1 MGLTRLSLRR
11 PLTMLMII
19 IALLIM
25 GWQGYDR
32 LLLDRFPAVDF
43 PFVTVSVVF
52 PGASP
57 EDVEELVV
65 EPLEDAVSGISGID
79 EINSTSLE
87 GVGTIIIAF
96 VEGTDGSA
104 AAIDVERQ
112 VAAVRNRLPAEV
124 EDPTVGKFDFN
135 AIPVLILTLSGPQ
148 RQDVLFDLAED
159 VLKTR
164 LQTVS
169 GVASVGVAGGRER
182 EVQVQVDPAKLAA
195 FGLTINDVQRKL
207 SENNLTFPAGSIEEG
222 RQKISVRSVG
232 EFTSLEQIENIVL
245 KEGDGEQNNGPQ
257 SSGSVRGGQVYL
269 HDVAAVQSGL
279 KDLETILRYNGR
291 DAVSISV
298 IKASD
303 ANTVEVVDNLQKTMA
318 EINEDLPAGAELK
331 VVVDSSEFIRESV
344 DAVIEDLILA
354 VLITGLVIL
363 VFLHNLRST
372 FIVMLAVPSS
382 IIFTFLIMWL
392 LGFSLN
398 QLTLMALTLVIGILV
413 DDSIVVIENIERHLD
428 MGKPPKQAALDGRR
442 EIGLAAITITL
453 VDVVVYLPVAF
464 MSGIVGQFFYSY
476 GVTIAVAA
484 LSSLFVAF
492 TLTPMLS
499 GLWSKDPT
507 QSNRKPR
514 GLRKVFSIIFSPV
527 TWVWNIFIK
536 IFEKGFDWLTA
547 FYGLILRFFLYN
559 FVTQFFAVIIAAAA
573 LVGGF
578 YLVVGGFVGTEFFP
592 QEDDGQIRLTIE
604 MPAGTN
610 LGATDG
616 VAHQVEN
623 IIISEVPELS
633 AIQTQVGAAS
643 GGGGGPAAG
652 GGRSANA
659 STINIVLV
667 DKQDR
672 ERTTTEIIEALR
684 PRVETIPEAT
694 IAMVL
699 NSGGG
704 GGGGGGSPIQVR
716 VFGDDPNV
724 LIDLANQVE
733 AIVNTVP
740 GTADVKNTDAARS
753 PETRLVVDRAG
764 ATDLGLAP
772 AQVATIL
779 RTALSGSQA
788 GKYKPQ
794 DGSNEVDITVRAN
807 SQVRGDLDQLLQIP
821 VKYTNGQPIKLERI
835 ISEERSQA
843 PARII
848 RSDRQRVLTIG
859 SGTSDGRAAGDVTN
873 DIEAAIDQQVVFP
886 VGYGFRFVGTSEIQ
900 RESFAQLGNAI
911 LLGIALIYILLVAL
925 YQSWLQPLAIMFS
938 LPVTLVGAFGGLW
951 LTGNTLNLIS
961 ILGVVLLTGVVTKN
975 AIILV
980 DFTNQLREEGYARK
994 AALVRAGR
1002 LRLRAVLMTTLT
1014 LVFALMPLLF
1024 GAGAGSENRAPL
1036 AAVVIGGTISSTLL
1050 TLILIPVVYNFFDWG
1065 GGMFSRF
1072 ISALFGTTDPE
1083 PVEPLARDDTPEEK
1097 PSEEKKKSKEKE
1109 SPQTGPAQ
1117 PAPQAGSAISLNPPE
1132 PDAA

>member
-57 EDVEELVV
+57 EDVEELVI
-65 EPLEDAVSGISGID
+65 EPIEDAVSGISGID

-87 GVGTIIIAF
+87 GVGTIIVAF
-96 VEGTDGSA
+96 VEGTDGNA

-112 VAAVRNRLPAEV
+112 VAAIRNRLPAEA

-135 AIPVLILTLSGPQ
+135 AIPVLILTLTGSQ
-148 RQDVLFDLAED
+148 SQDVLFDLGED
-159 VLKTR
+159 VIKAR

-182 EVQVQVDPAKLAA
+182 EVQVLVEPAKLSA

-207 SENNLTFPAGSIEEG
+207 SENNLTFPAGTIEEG
-222 RQKISVRSVG
+222 RRKLAVRSVG
-232 EFTSLEQIENIVL
+232 EFTSLDQIENIVL
-245 KEGDGEQNNGPQ
+245 KEGGGQQGGSQ
-257 SSGSVRGGQVYL
+257 SSGAARGGQVYL
-269 HDVAAVQSGL
+269 RDVATVQPGL
-279 KDLETILRYNGR
+279 KDQETILRYNGQ

-303 ANTVEVVDNLQKTMA
+303 ANTVEAVDNLQKA
-318 EINEDLPAGAELK
+318 IEEINEDLPTGTELK

-354 VLITGLVIL
+354 ILITGLVIL
-363 VFLHNLRST
+363 AFLHNIRST

-382 IIFTFLIMWL
+382 IIFTFLVMWL

-398 QLTLMALTLVIGILV
+398 QLTLLALTLVIGILV
-413 DDSIVVIENIERHLD
+413 DDSIVVIENIERHLE
-428 MGKPPKQAALDGRR
+428 MGKPPKQAAIEGRR

-464 MSGIVGQFFYSY
+464 LSGIVGQFFYSY

-484 LSSLFVAF
+484 LSSLFIAF
-492 TLTPMLS
+492 TLTPMLA
-499 GLWSKDPT
+499 GLWLKDPT
-507 QSNRKPR
+507 QPNRKPR
-514 GLRKVFSIIFSPV
+514 GLRKLFGIIFKPV
-527 TWVWNIFIK
+527 TWVWDLFIK
-536 IFEKGFDWLTA
+536 VFEKGFEWFTA
-547 FYGLILRFFLYN
+547 FYALTLRFFLYN
-559 FVTQFFAVIIAAAA
+559 FATQFFAILLAIAALA
-573 LVGGF
+573 GGF

-610 LGATDG
+610 LSATDR
-616 VAHQVEN
+616 VTSQVEK
-623 IIISEVPELS
+623 IILSELPELS

-643 GGGGGPAAG
+643 GGGGGPGG
-652 GGRSANA
+652 GGRSSNA
-659 STINIVLV
+659 ATINVVLV

-672 ERTTTEIIEALR
+672 ERSTTDIIEALR
-684 PRVETIPEAT
+684 PRMEAIPEAT
-694 IAMVL
+694 IALVL
-699 NSGGG
+699 NSG

-716 VFGDDPNV
+716 VFGDDPDV

-733 AIVNTVP
+733 AVMNTVP

-753 PETRLVVDRAG
+753 PETQLIVDRAS

-772 AQVATIL
+772 AQVATL
-779 RTALSGSQA
+779 MRTALSGSSA

-794 DGSNEVDITVRAN
+794 DGSNEVDITVRA
-807 SQVRGDLDQLLQIP
+807 SQQVRDDLDQLLQIP
-821 VKYTNGQPIKLERI
+821 VKYTNGQPIKLERVVD
-835 ISEERSQA
+835 EERSQA

-848 RSDRQRVLTIG
+848 RADRQRVLTIG
-859 SGTSDGRAAGDVTN
+859 SGTSEGRAAGDVTD
-873 DIEAAIDQQVVFP
+873 DIEAAINQQVEFP
-886 VGYGFRFVGTSEIQ
+886 VGYGFRFVGTSEVQ

-961 ILGVVLLTGVVTKN
+961 ILGIVLLTGVVTKN

-994 AALVRAGR
+994 VALIRAGR

-1014 LVFALMPLLF
+1014 LVFALLPLLF

-1036 AAVVIGGTISSTLL
+1036 AAVVIGGVVSSTLL
-1050 TLILIPVVYNFFDWG
+1050 TLILIPVIYNFFDWG

-1072 ISALFGTTDPE
+1072 IDALFGTADPDPIE
-1083 PVEPLARDDTPEEK
+1083 SLAGDEAPDEEASEEK
-1097 PSEEKKKSKEKE
+1097 KKKSKEKE
-1109 SPQTGPAQ
+1109 APQPGPSR
-1117 PAPQAGSAISLNPPE
+1117 PAPQAGSAISLNPTE
-1132 PDAA
+1132 PDTA